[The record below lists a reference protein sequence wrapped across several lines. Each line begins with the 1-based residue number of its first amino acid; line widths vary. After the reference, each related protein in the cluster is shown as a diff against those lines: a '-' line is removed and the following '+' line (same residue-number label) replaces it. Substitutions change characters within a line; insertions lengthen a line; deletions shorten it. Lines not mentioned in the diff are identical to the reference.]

1 MRVRVGRQ
9 RERAR
14 SDDPSDHGHA
24 SGIVGSPR
32 RSRRRAAL
40 REPYAERPRDPS
52 GRCCALRP
60 ERARD
65 QPDVALT
72 PLALSVFVRWL
83 VLSRRAVMVVVLVSV
98 AVARI
103 TSAVTL
109 ARRPGVVVLRVAV
122 AVPWDA

>member
-1 MRVRVGRQ
+1 MHCDQ
-9 RERAR
+9 
-14 SDDPSDHGHA
+14 
-24 SGIVGSPR
+24 SPR
-32 RSRRRAAL
+32 A
-40 REPYAERPRDPS
+40 
-52 GRCCALRP
+52 G
-60 ERARD
+60 D

-109 ARRPGVVVLRVAV
+109 ARRPGVVVLRIAV